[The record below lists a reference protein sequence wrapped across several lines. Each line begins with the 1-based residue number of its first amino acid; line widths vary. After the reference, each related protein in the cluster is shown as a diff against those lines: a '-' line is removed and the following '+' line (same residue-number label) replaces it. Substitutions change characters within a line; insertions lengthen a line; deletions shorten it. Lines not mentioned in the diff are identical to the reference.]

1 MYLEEPA
8 LSNPLF
14 GLKNVICTPHLGA
27 STTEAQEKVSF
38 QIAEQIIDYLNNG
51 AITNALNAPPI
62 DSKEAPL
69 LNPWIKLAKNLGSF
83 VGQIT
88 DAPIL
93 DIEIEYVGKVGELNF
108 KPISSVLIAEILK
121 PLVGG
126 GLVNM
131 VSAPLI
137 ARNKGIKISEI
148 RRDTQGAFDSYIRVV
163 LNHENI
169 LFSIAGTIY
178 SDGKPR
184 FIQINSIN
192 LEAEPV
198 NHMLYTTNIDKP
210 GYIGALGMVLGKAN
224 VNIATFS
231 LGRDKKNGKA
241 LALLGVDEALSCLL
255 YTSPSPRD

>member
-1 MYLEEPA
+1 M
-8 LSNPLF
+8 
-14 GLKNVICTPHLGA
+14 
-27 STTEAQEKVSF
+27 
-38 QIAEQIIDYLNNG
+38 
-51 AITNALNAPPI
+51 
-62 DSKEAPL
+62 
-69 LNPWIKLAKNLGSF
+69 
-83 VGQIT
+83 
-88 DAPIL
+88 
-93 DIEIEYVGKVGELNF
+93 GELNF
-108 KPISSVLIAEILK
+108 KTIFGLTCEILK

-137 ARNKGIKISEI
+137 ARDKIKISEI

-231 LGRDKKNGKA
+231 LGRDKKKW
-241 LALLGVDEALSCLL
+241 
-255 YTSPSPRD
+255 